1 MKMTADGYATL
12 RSYFVSLSKDF
23 VNGVEGMIAA
33 FNADGKVTYPEAA
46 YMLATAYHETSG
58 TMQPIYEK
66 GSKAYFDK
74 YDTGKLSSNLGNTPE
89 KDGDGYLW
97 RGRGFVQLTGKDNYV
112 KASKKLNIDFV
123 ANPDLVLQLDNATK
137 IMILGMREGWFTGNK
152 LSNYI
157 NKSGIDYVNARRIIN
172 GTDKAEQIAKY
183 AAKFRE
189 ALSKP

>member
-1 MKMTADGYATL
+1 MTADGYATL
-12 RSYFVSLSKDF
+12 RSYFGSLSKDF

-66 GSKAYFDK
+66 GSKSYFDK
-74 YDTGKLSSNLGNTPE
+74 YDTGKLASNLGNTPV

-183 AAKFRE
+183 AVKFRE

>member
-12 RSYFVSLSKDF
+12 RSYFGSLSKDF

-66 GSKAYFDK
+66 GSKSYFDK
-74 YDTGKLSSNLGNTPE
+74 YDTGKLASNLGNTPV

-183 AAKFRE
+183 AVKFRE